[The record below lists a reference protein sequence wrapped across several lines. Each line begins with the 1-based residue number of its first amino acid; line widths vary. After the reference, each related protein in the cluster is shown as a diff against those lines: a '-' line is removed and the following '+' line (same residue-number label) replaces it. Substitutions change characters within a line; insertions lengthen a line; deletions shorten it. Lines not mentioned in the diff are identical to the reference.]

1 MAEQNVFNLMQNDE
15 IGLLWKKIYQLHQK
29 TKIYLLTAE
38 EISENGDALIQPLKE
53 HRDAYDH
60 IVRIFA
66 STTKKVPEG
75 YDYYSYIKGNLE
87 KAYGHEY
94 RAFFDTA
101 DWLAYNLRHNL
112 RERINVIPYNKRNQL
127 IPNCKETIKLL
138 NQYPFEI
145 SNLRNDKD
153 IVKESDSDETIKEY
167 ENLLRQLIKLYKEID
182 SV

>member
-66 STTKKVPEG
+66 SGVFSSWDAAEKKSTRCLSNSCSFSISVL
-75 YDYYSYIKGNLE
+75 SC
-87 KAYGHEY
+87 
-94 RAFFDTA
+94 
-101 DWLAYNLRHNL
+101 WLA
-112 RERINVIPYNKRNQL
+112 V
-127 IPNCKETIKLL
+127 
-138 NQYPFEI
+138 
-145 SNLRNDKD
+145 
-153 IVKESDSDETIKEY
+153 
-167 ENLLRQLIKLYKEID
+167 
-182 SV
+182 

>member
-101 DWLAYNLRHNL
+101 DWLNAENIQAILQKEVGLVFVHVLEDAGVYKCTPKG
-112 RERINVIPYNKRNQL
+112 REAFMRFV
-127 IPNCKETIKLL
+127 
-138 NQYPFEI
+138 
-145 SNLRNDKD
+145 
-153 IVKESDSDETIKEY
+153 DS
-167 ENLLRQLIKLYKEID
+167 L
-182 SV
+182 

>member
-1 MAEQNVFNLMQNDE
+1 M
-15 IGLLWKKIYQLHQK
+15 
-29 TKIYLLTAE
+29 
-38 EISENGDALIQPLKE
+38 
-53 HRDAYDH
+53 
-60 IVRIFA
+60 
-66 STTKKVPEG
+66 PEG

-167 ENLLRQLIKLYKEID
+167 ENLLKQLIKLYKEID
-182 SV
+182 SI

>member
-1 MAEQNVFNLMQNDE
+1 MRLDCCGKRY
-15 IGLLWKKIYQLHQK
+15 IDYIKK

-94 RAFFDTA
+94 RVFF
-101 DWLAYNLRHNL
+101 
-112 RERINVIPYNKRNQL
+112 
-127 IPNCKETIKLL
+127 
-138 NQYPFEI
+138 
-145 SNLRNDKD
+145 
-153 IVKESDSDETIKEY
+153 
-167 ENLLRQLIKLYKEID
+167 
-182 SV
+182 

>member
-101 DWLAYNLRHNL
+101 DWLAYNLRH
-112 RERINVIPYNKRNQL
+112 I
-127 IPNCKETIKLL
+127 
-138 NQYPFEI
+138 
-145 SNLRNDKD
+145 
-153 IVKESDSDETIKEY
+153 
-167 ENLLRQLIKLYKEID
+167 
-182 SV
+182 

>member
-1 MAEQNVFNLMQNDE
+1 MVKRKIKVLSLKVKRQLPVEQNVFNLMQNDE

-53 HRDAYDH
+53 HRDAYDY

-66 STTKKVPEG
+66 STSKKVPEG

-112 RERINVIPYNKRNQL
+112 RERINAIPYNKRIGAIIREKFLPGQ
-127 IPNCKETIKLL
+127 PPRW
-138 NQYPFEI
+138 YG
-145 SNLRNDKD
+145 
-153 IVKESDSDETIKEY
+153 
-167 ENLLRQLIKLYKEID
+167 
-182 SV
+182 

>member
-1 MAEQNVFNLMQNDE
+1 M
-15 IGLLWKKIYQLHQK
+15 
-29 TKIYLLTAE
+29 
-38 EISENGDALIQPLKE
+38 
-53 HRDAYDH
+53 
-60 IVRIFA
+60 
-66 STTKKVPEG
+66 PEG

-145 SNLRNDKD
+145 SNLR
-153 IVKESDSDETIKEY
+153 
-167 ENLLRQLIKLYKEID
+167 LIDRRKV
-182 SV
+182 SVCPYQ